1 MGVKTAASLFTVTT
15 LGVLS
20 SVAYLTTELARTT
33 SPLALTALA
42 SLVVTA
48 AAAFLSIVLIGVVG
62 MCAQDSK
69 EVAHVAPRSS

>member
-1 MGVKTAASLFTVTT
+1 MGVKTAASLFTVAT

-33 SPLALTALA
+33 SPLALTALT
-42 SLVVTA
+42 SLVVT

>member
-48 AAAFLSIVLIGVVG
+48 AAFLSIVLIGVVG